1 MAYHI
6 IWVSSIIFSNCV
18 LNVFETD
25 CFSDTINIHA
35 LLLAV
40 MTQPSFY
47 KRTALTFGVFY
58 ILIFTKLNFL
68 KIILQLISQN
78 ISNSVFGFLT
88 VKLRLN
94 IYDKTT

>member
-1 MAYHI
+1 MY
-6 IWVSSIIFSNCV
+6 SSGKQENSGPN
-18 LNVFETD
+18 LK
-25 CFSDTINIHA
+25 H
-35 LLLAV
+35 
-40 MTQPSFY
+40 
-47 KRTALTFGVFY
+47 
-58 ILIFTKLNFL
+58 NFL

>member
-6 IWVSSIIFSNCV
+6 IWVSSIIFFNCV

-25 CFSDTINIHA
+25 YFSDTINIHA

-40 MTQPSFY
+40 MTQFSFY
-47 KRTALTFGVFY
+47 KRTALTFGVLY

-68 KIILQLISQN
+68 KIIL
-78 ISNSVFGFLT
+78 
-88 VKLRLN
+88 
-94 IYDKTT
+94 